1 MILVRVLSGG
11 VRSVPAAVVGL
22 LARSVVHSGHRVPRR
37 GRKFRLPCLVG
48 FLELL
53 DGCLDLVGLDI
64 TPSGPSGDG
73 SSGNSSLV
81 TSSILVA

>member
-1 MILVRVLSGG
+1 LAFSLAVLFIQVTEFRVE
-11 VRSVPAAVVGL
+11 VVSF
-22 LARSVVHSGHRVPRR
+22 AYHV
-37 GRKFRLPCLVG
+37 FVG

-73 SSGNSSLV
+73 SSGNSSSV